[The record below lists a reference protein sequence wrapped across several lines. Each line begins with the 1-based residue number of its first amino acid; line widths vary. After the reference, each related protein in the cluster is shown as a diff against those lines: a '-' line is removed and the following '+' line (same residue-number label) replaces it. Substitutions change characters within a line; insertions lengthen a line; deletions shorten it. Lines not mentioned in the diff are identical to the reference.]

1 MSSFV
6 QFTKKKNVPRHSC
19 REVYIF
25 PREILNNIRSFNP
38 MEETITNAGD
48 RSQAALT
55 GNKGFVLKM
64 SDSLQE

>member
-1 MSSFV
+1 
-6 QFTKKKNVPRHSC
+6 
-19 REVYIF
+19 
-25 PREILNNIRSFNP
+25 